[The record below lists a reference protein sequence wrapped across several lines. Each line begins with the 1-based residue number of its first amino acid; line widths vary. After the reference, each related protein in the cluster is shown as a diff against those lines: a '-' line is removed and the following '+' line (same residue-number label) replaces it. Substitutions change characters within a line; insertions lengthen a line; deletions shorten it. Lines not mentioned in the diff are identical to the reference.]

1 MTQNQQILELLKSGR
16 KLTALDALAEVGCF
30 RLAARIKD
38 LRDTGHKIITLPIK
52 VNGKRYARYELAS

>member
-38 LRDTGHKIITLPIK
+38 LRDTGHKIITLPVK